1 MHAIFLLASLKRQS
15 AGEYSNTGVLCNLLI
30 EKLQE
35 LGVDSEVVPLVEHHI
50 PPGIKT
56 DMGVVDGKQDEWPQ
70 IFAKMSAADIVVF
83 ATPIWWGN
91 MSSLMQ
97 RVVER
102 MDEVNDEL
110 IKEGKSAMLN
120 KAGGMV
126 ITGAEDGTQNVI
138 GSLGNFMAWNGF
150 TVPPAPSLSYLGWN
164 DVDAAG
170 LMQIYKTKGSTNAM
184 AVTLAR
190 NLVHLAKVLKDAPFP
205 TQEKNAQGLN

>member
-1 MHAIFLLASLKRQS
+1 MKAVFLLASLKRKDK
-15 AGEYSNTGVLCNLLI
+15 GEYSNTGVLCELLM
-30 EKLQE
+30 EKLKEQ
-35 LGVDSEVVPLVEHHI
+35 GVESEMVALIDHHI
-50 PPGIKT
+50 PAGIKT
-56 DMGVVDGKQDEWPQ
+56 DMGLVDGTQDEWPG
-70 IFAKMSAADIVVF
+70 IFARMSAADIVVF

-110 IKEGKSAMLN
+110 IATGKSALLN
-120 KAGGMV
+120 KVGGMV

-170 LMQIYKTKGSTNAM
+170 LMQIYRTKGSTSAM
-184 AVTLAR
+184 ATTLAR
-190 NLVHLAKVLKDAPFP
+190 NLAHLAHVLKDNPIP
-205 TQEKNAQGLN
+205 IQEKDAQGLN